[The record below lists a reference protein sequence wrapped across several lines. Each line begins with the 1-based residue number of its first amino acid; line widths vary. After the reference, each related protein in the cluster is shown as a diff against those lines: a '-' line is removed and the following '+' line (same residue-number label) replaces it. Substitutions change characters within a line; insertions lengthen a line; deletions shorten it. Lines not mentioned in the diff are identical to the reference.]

1 MTEVEPISKE
11 EVEEL
16 LRGIPGI
23 LDAHV
28 EMAAQGEIQGVH
40 LVSEP
45 DRQTQEVI
53 RRVEETLTAPLGI
66 FLDPRRV
73 SVTYRAEEEEE
84 LPARAR
90 LVLEQVEVTR
100 DLQRNRL
107 VVEVGARRGGAPLRG
122 RSEGSLTGRREAWL
136 AAAATAEVLNQ
147 MCEPEAAVILDAFKV
162 VAMGEDEV
170 ALARLAVRDR
180 TGREEFLV
188 GSAGMG
194 GDQLEA
200 AARAVLAAA
209 NRRLGWR
216 SH

>member
-1 MTEVEPISKE
+1 MTEVDPISKE

-45 DRQTQEVI
+45 DRQAQEVI

-73 SVTYRAEEEEE
+73 SVTYRAEEEGF
-84 LPARAR
+84 PAQGR
-90 LVLEQVEVTR
+90 LILEQVEVTR

-107 VVEVGARRGGAPLRG
+107 MVEVGASRGGVSLRG
-122 RSEGSLTGRREAWL
+122 SSEGSLTGRREAWL

-147 MCEPEAAVILDAFKV
+147 LCEPEGAVILDAFKV

-216 SH
+216 PQ